1 MVPAAVRHI
10 QIAAT
15 DDEIRATY
23 TVMSQLRP
31 HIRDSDYLRL
41 VKLQQAEVGF
51 QLATLT
57 EDGRIICVA
66 GFRLCRSLGW
76 GKYLYVDD
84 LVTDE
89 EQRSTGAGKAM
100 FDWLVAYARSQQ
112 CDELRLD
119 SALERRGAHRFY
131 LRERMDIAC
140 FHFRLRL

>member
-1 MVPAAVRHI
+1 MRHI

-15 DDEIRATY
+15 DDEILATY
-23 TVMSQLRP
+23 AVMSQLRP
-31 HIRDSDYLRL
+31 HIQESDYLRL
-41 VKLQQAEVGF
+41 VKSQQAEVGF
-51 QLATLT
+51 QLAALT

-89 EQRSTGAGKAM
+89 ERRSTGAGKAM

-119 SALERRGAHRFY
+119 SAVERHEAHRFY

-140 FHFRLRL
+140 FHFRLKL